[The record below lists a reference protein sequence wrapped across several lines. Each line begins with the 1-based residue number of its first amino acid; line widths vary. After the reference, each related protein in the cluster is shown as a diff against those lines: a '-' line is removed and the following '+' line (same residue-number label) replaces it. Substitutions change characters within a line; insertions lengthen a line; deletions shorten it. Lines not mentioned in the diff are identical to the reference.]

1 MSQPIITTDISSV
14 RPVFT
19 AGTSENIKRY
29 NQLKKLFEDGKEYTV
44 LAKPIPAGKDKIT
57 WHTEFDGN
65 PEPFSKLTEEEQ
77 KVAKGRIKYQVNRM
91 YKAAYYILRKES
103 KQEIDELFE
112 ILDSCIEIPDYDNIF
127 RITNSNGKVNYVLI
141 RWGFIGDEFN
151 SGSGIIKRLVPLKVD
166 TIKVKVL
173 YNGSPAVGIKVIV
186 NHRGKI
192 YQLETDSLGYAC
204 VEDIPLGDKFTAE
217 TDEENSLVE
226 FTCDGSDEYHVLIGT
241 KSADMVFK
249 IVDKNNKPIP
259 GASVSF
265 TFEGKTFNEIADQ
278 NGKITLHD
286 IPENTEILAR
296 QDNISQSFVCDPQR
310 DEYIFNGSSPSAEIE
325 ALIITENGEPVDNVD
340 ILVEYNDSRHSLCSD
355 KNGKIQL
362 DNLPVNCDISITCN
376 DHDFNRAS
384 ISFTTQ
390 EGLNMA
396 ELKVKKKTTEGK
408 MTIKV
413 IDDHGGIISN
423 SLIRCEFDD
432 FKTEI
437 VTDENGEIVI
447 EKVPF
452 DTEVTCTQMID
463 GLGSRRHKFLFTK
476 DNDLYILKGLKI
488 LGKAAISDL
497 EIHIQNKKKQ
507 DIPNLRVTI
516 SDGHKDINRITNENG
531 RVYVNELPRSKK
543 YVITTEYKNKT
554 THTDYECTKDKEL
567 VHLFV
572 GRSPWLFLLWLIPL
586 LAIIGFA
593 IYKYVVPVLTESNP
607 APVVVADSTDN
618 NAQPEPEPQPEPQPA
633 PEPQPE
639 PEPEPAPAPVT
650 IVNQGIVLTIMD
662 EESGNPIADATVHLE
677 CKGQVFDDRSDV
689 KGKATIDQL
698 NADTTDK
705 VDVKITSQGHDEFI
719 GSFMY
724 TPNKTIIIPKKSIEF
739 SEEILPCGTEIRS
752 KGYHSTVKTFDLKK
766 KKGKVKIYYQMN
778 DVPDQMVIYKGRAS
792 QISDSKIIYDTKFVK
807 FSKMITIP
815 FDTEDGLITV
825 KINGGDDSKTQWYVK
840 VNCP

>member
-29 NQLKKLFEDGKEYTV
+29 DQLKKFFEEGKEYTV

-65 PEPFSKLTEEEQ
+65 PEPFNKLTEEEQ
-77 KVAKGRIKYQVNRM
+77 KTAKGRIKYQVNRM
-91 YKAAYYILRKES
+91 YKSAYYQLRKGS
-103 KQEIDELFE
+103 KKEIDELFE

-127 RITNSNGKVNYVLI
+127 RITNPNGKVNYVLI
-141 RWGFIGDEFN
+141 RWGFIGDDFN
-151 SGSGIIKRLVPLKVD
+151 AGSGIIKKLVPLKVD
-166 TIKVKVL
+166 TVKIKVL
-173 YNGSPAVGIKVIV
+173 DNGKPAVDKKVIV
-186 NHRGKI
+186 NHLGRI
-192 YQLETDSLGYAC
+192 YQLQTDSLGYAC
-204 VEDIPLGDKFTAE
+204 LEDIPLGDKFTAE
-217 TDEENSLVE
+217 TDDNDTLTEY
-226 FTCDGSDEYHVLIGT
+226 TCDGSDEYHLLIGT
-241 KSADMVFK
+241 KSADMNFK
-249 IVDKNNKPIP
+249 IVDKNGKPIP
-259 GASVSF
+259 GAEVSF
-265 TFEGKTFNEIADQ
+265 TYDGKTYNLSADQ
-278 NGKITLHD
+278 NGRISLPD
-286 IPENTEILAR
+286 IPEKTEIIV
-296 QDNISQSFVCDPQR
+296 QQGDIVQKFVCDTQR
-310 DEYIFNGSSPSAEIE
+310 DEYIFNGSSPSAELE
-325 ALIITENGEPVDNVD
+325 TTVITESGETVANVD
-340 ILVEYNDSRHSLCSD
+340 ITIEYTGMSHSYCSD
-355 KNGKIQL
+355 KNGKIFI
-362 DNLPVNCDISITCN
+362 DSLPVNTEITVSCADRNYNHAVISL
-376 DHDFNRAS
+376 
-384 ISFTTQ
+384 TTQ

-396 ELKVKKKTTEGK
+396 ELKVKKKSTEGV
-408 MTIKV
+408 MVIKV
-413 IDDHGGIISN
+413 IDDHGEIISN

-432 FKTEI
+432 FKTEL
-437 VTDENGEIVI
+437 VTNENGEITLN
-447 EKVPF
+447 KVPF
-452 DTEVTCTQMID
+452 DTEVTATQIID
-463 GLGSRRHKFLFTK
+463 GLGSRRHKFIFTQMNT
-476 DNDLYILKGLKI
+476 DYILKGLKI

-497 EIHIQNKKKQ
+497 EIHVQNKKIQ

-516 SDGHKDINRITNENG
+516 SDGHKDINRITNADG
-531 RVYVNELPRSKK
+531 RVFVNELPRSKK
-543 YVITTEYKNKT
+543 YTITTEYRNKT
-554 THTDYECTKDKEL
+554 TQTQFECTKEKEL
-567 VHLFV
+567 LKISV
-572 GRSPWLFLLWLIPL
+572 GRSPWLFLIWLIPL
-586 LAIIGFA
+586 LALLGFA
-593 IYKYVVPVLTESNP
+593 IYKYLVPIIVDKNP

-662 EESGNPIADATVHLE
+662 EETGNPLADATVHLE

-698 NADTTDK
+698 KADTTDK
-705 VDVKITSQGHDEFI
+705 VDVKITAQGHDEFI

>member
-29 NQLKKLFEDGKEYTV
+29 NQLKKLFEEGKEYTV
-44 LAKPIPAGKDKIT
+44 LAKPIPAGQDKIT

-65 PEPFSKLTEEEQ
+65 PEPFNKLTEEEQ
-77 KVAKGRIKYQVNRM
+77 KTAKGRIKYQVNRM
-91 YKAAYYILRKES
+91 YKSAYYMLRKGD
-103 KQEIDELFE
+103 KHEIDEIFE

-141 RWGFIGDEFN
+141 RWGFIGDDFN
-151 SGSGIIKRLVPLKVD
+151 SGSGIIKKLVPLKVD
-166 TIKVKVL
+166 TIKIKVL
-173 YNGSPAVGIKVIV
+173 DNGTPSVNKKVVV
-186 NHRGKI
+186 NHLGKI
-192 YQLETDSLGYAC
+192 YQLQTDSMGYAC

-217 TDEENSLVE
+217 TDEENSLTE
-226 FTCDGSDEYHVLIGT
+226 YICDGSDEYHLLIGT
-241 KSADMVFK
+241 KSADMTFK
-249 IVDKNNKPIP
+249 IVDKNGKPIP
-259 GASVSF
+259 GATISF
-265 TFEGKTFNEIADQ
+265 TYDGRTFHETADQ
-278 NGKITLHD
+278 NGRITLRD
-286 IPENTEILAR
+286 IPEKTEIIAK
-296 QDNISQSFVCDPQR
+296 QDDITQSFVCDPQR
-310 DEYIFNGSSPSAEIE
+310 DEYIFNGSSPSAELETTVI
-325 ALIITENGEPVDNVD
+325 NDSGETVPNVD
-340 ILVEYNDSRHSLCSD
+340 ITIEYPGASHSFTSD
-355 KNGKIQL
+355 KNGKVIV
-362 DNLPVNCDISITCN
+362 DNLPVNAEVTITCTDKN
-376 DHDFNRAS
+376 FNRA
-384 ISFTTQ
+384 IIDLTTQ
-390 EGLNMA
+390 EGFNMA
-396 ELKVKKKTTEGK
+396 EIKVKKKSTEGV
-408 MTIKV
+408 MNIRV
-413 IDDHGGIISN
+413 LDDSGAIITN

-432 FKTEI
+432 YKTEL
-437 VTDENGEIVI
+437 VTNDNGEITLN
-447 EKVPF
+447 KVPF

-463 GLGSRRHKFLFTK
+463 GLGSRRHKFQFTK

-531 RVYVNELPRSKK
+531 RVYVNELPRGKK

-554 THTDYECTKDKEL
+554 TQTQCECTKDKEL
-567 VHLFV
+567 VNMYV
-572 GRSPWLFLLWLIPL
+572 GRSPWLFLIWLLPL
-586 LAIIGFA
+586 LAILGFV
-593 IYKYVVPVLTESNP
+593 IYKYLVPVIVDKTST
-607 APVVVADSTDN
+607 PVVAVADSTDTN
-618 NAQPEPEPQPEPQPA
+618 TQPEPEPQPEPQPA

-639 PEPEPAPAPVT
+639 PEPQPAPEPVQ
-650 IVNQGIVLTIMD
+650 VVKGIVLTIVD
-662 EESGNPIADATVHLE
+662 EETGNPLADATVHLE

-705 VDVKITSQGHDEFI
+705 VDVKITAQGHDEFI

-724 TPNKTIIIPKKSIEF
+724 TPNKTIIIPKKSLEF

-792 QISDSKIIYDTKFVK
+792 QISDA
-807 FSKMITIP
+807 
-815 FDTEDGLITV
+815 
-825 KINGGDDSKTQWYVK
+825 
-840 VNCP
+840 